1 VQSRQPTDQR
11 CGATSTFISSK
22 PSKFGI
28 ALNFPSMDSLVRD
41 FRYALRGLGR
51 SRAFSTVAVITLA
64 LGIGAT
70 TAMFS
75 VINAVVLRPLPYPDS
90 DHLVQIYET
99 DTAHGITTAPIS
111 PYNFEDWQKQQRA
124 FQEMAA
130 YDFDSFSYRSGNV
143 AERMS
148 GVMVTADFFRVL
160 GVAPALGRDF
170 AAGDDGPGKPHFAIL
185 SHGAWQRR
193 FGGDREIVGRT
204 MSINGEPYTIIG
216 VMPAS
221 FAAFPSPTTEV
232 WASPAYV
239 LRNLSRGHHGMF
251 AFARLKPGISVPQAQ
266 SQMDTIAT
274 RLAGEY
280 PNTNASRGIRLT
292 RLRDEIVG
300 PAGSMMMLLAAAV
313 GIVLLITCANLAS
326 LLLGRVMSRDRE
338 IAIRVALGANR
349 ARLVKQ
355 VLAES
360 LVLALMGGTLGVT
373 VAYYGVPMFLGVFS
387 RFIPRSEAIAV
398 DGPVLLFSA
407 SITILCGFLFGMT
420 PAFAGSSLD
429 LYRRAG
435 QPFSTKATVRT
446 AGFLLRRGLV
456 AVEVG
461 LALALMLAAGVLF
474 KSMWLLYRV
483 DPGFDPS
490 GVMTFRIHAPAA
502 EYPTDRQRTRLF
514 QNIVERLS
522 VMPGVERVGA
532 VNDLPFSGSR
542 TSGSFEIKNTVHS
555 GASMVADR
563 RIASPGYFR
572 AMGIPLLR
580 GRGFTE
586 ADNAEGPP
594 VAIVNEALVRK
605 YLESRNPFD
614 QELIVNEKE
623 YRIVGIIADVK
634 HDDLTASD
642 SPEMYLPFG
651 QAESPDWTFV
661 AIRSQVGTATLSD
674 EIRRTVAEAAPDQ
687 PIYSVQTMNER
698 LANWFAPRRFSAT
711 VLGLFTALAMLL
723 AAIGIYGVISYY
735 VTERTHEFGIRM
747 ALGATAGDILKMV
760 LRQAAMLTAAAIVG
774 GVAVS
779 FAVNRLLASQL
790 FGVRA
795 ADPAASSVAVLTLGL
810 VAFSASYLPAR
821 QATKVYPAIALRDE

>member
-1 VQSRQPTDQR
+1 
-11 CGATSTFISSK
+11 
-22 PSKFGI
+22 
-28 ALNFPSMDSLVRD
+28 MDSLVRD
-41 FRYALRGLGR
+41 LRYALRGLGR
-51 SRAFSTVAVITLA
+51 SRAFTTVAVITLA

-75 VINAVVLRPLPYPDS
+75 VIDAVLLRPLPYPDS
-90 DHLVQIYET
+90 DNMVQIYET
-99 DTAHGITTAPIS
+99 DPAHGVTSEPIS
-111 PYNFEDWQKQQRA
+111 PYNFRDWQQQESA

-130 YDFDSFSYRSGNV
+130 YEFDSFSYRSGNV

-160 GVAPALGRDF
+160 GVVPTLGRDF
-170 AAGDDGPGKPHFAIL
+170 APGDDGPGKPHFAIL
-185 SHGAWQRR
+185 SDGAWQRR
-193 FGGDREIVGRT
+193 FGGNREIVGRT

-221 FAAFPSPTTEV
+221 FAGFPSPTTEV
-232 WASPAYV
+232 WASPAYLLANV
-239 LRNLSRGHHGMF
+239 SRGHHSMF
-251 AFARLKPGISVPQAQ
+251 AFARLKPGLSVEQAQ

-274 RLAGEY
+274 RLAAEY
-280 PNTNASRGIRLT
+280 PGTNASRGVRLT

-300 PAGSMMMLLAAAV
+300 PARSMMILLAVAV
-313 GIVLLITCANLAS
+313 GIVLAITCANLAS

-338 IAIRVALGANR
+338 IAIRIALGANR

-360 LVLALMGGTLGVT
+360 LVLALLGGTLGIT
-373 VAYYGVPMFLGVFS
+373 VAYYTVPMFLGIFG
-387 RFIPRSEAIAV
+387 RFIPRSEAIAMN
-398 DGPVLLFSA
+398 GPVLLFSA
-407 SITILCGFLFGMT
+407 SITILCGFLFGMA
-420 PAFAGSSLD
+420 PAFTGSSRD
-429 LYRRAG
+429 FHRRAG
-435 QPFSTKATVRT
+435 QPFASKATGRT

-456 AVEVG
+456 ALEVG

-490 GVMTFRIHAPAA
+490 GVMTFRIHAPTAQ
-502 EYPTDRQRTRLF
+502 YPTDRQRTQLF
-514 QNIVERLS
+514 KNIVERLS
-522 VMPGVERVGA
+522 VMPGVERAGA

-555 GASMVADR
+555 GPSMVADR

-572 AMGIPLLR
+572 TMGIPLLR

-586 ADNAEGPP
+586 ADNREAPP
-594 VAIVNEALVRK
+594 VVIVNEALARK
-605 YLESRNPFD
+605 YLQSRNPFD
-614 QELIVNEKE
+614 QELIVNDKA

-642 SPEMYLPFG
+642 FPEMYLPLG

-661 AIRSQVGTATLSD
+661 AIRSRVGSAILSD
-674 EIRRTVAEAAPDQ
+674 EIRRAVAEAAPDQ
-687 PIYSVQTMNER
+687 PIYSVQTMEER

-723 AAIGIYGVISYY
+723 AAIGIYGVISYF
-735 VTERTHEFGIRM
+735 VTQRTHEFGIRM
-747 ALGATAGDILKMV
+747 ALGASPGDILNLV
-760 LRQAAMLTAAAIVG
+760 LRQAALLTAAAIVG
-774 GVAVS
+774 GAAVS

-795 ADPAASSVAVLTLGL
+795 ADPGASSVAVLTLGL
-810 VAFSASYLPAR
+810 VALSASYLPAR
-821 QATKVYPAIALRDE
+821 QATKVYPATALRDQ